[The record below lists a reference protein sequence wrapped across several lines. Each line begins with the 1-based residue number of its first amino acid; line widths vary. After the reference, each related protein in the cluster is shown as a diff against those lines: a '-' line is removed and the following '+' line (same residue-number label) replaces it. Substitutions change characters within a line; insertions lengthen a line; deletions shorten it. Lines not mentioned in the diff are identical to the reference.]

1 MTRPSRRRVALSAAV
16 AGFLAFWVLGTVV
29 TIAAT
34 GERGADDVDALTT
47 RARAALAEGDG
58 ARLHEL
64 VLDAPDRGFTDDYAE
79 RLRAAGEPVLT
90 RTRPDTVEVRSG
102 PLLVTLSVTEE
113 NGRFYLSLLP
123 AGE

>member
-1 MTRPSRRRVALSAAV
+1 MTRLNRRVVLSWALV
-16 AGFLAFWVLGTVV
+16 AFVVFWIAGTAV
-29 TIAAT
+29 TIVAS
-34 GERGADDVDALTT
+34 GERGADDADVLIS
-47 RARAALAEGDG
+47 RARAALTDGDG

-64 VLDAPDRGFTDDYAE
+64 VLDAPDRGFTDDYAD

-102 PLLVTLSVTEE
+102 PLLATLSVTEQ
-113 NGRFYLSLLP
+113 NDRYYLSLLP